1 MHVISPQPARV
12 RLLDFFASPVRHRH
26 LLLRLIERDI
36 VGRYRGS
43 FMGLAWSFLTPLI
56 MLCLYTFV
64 FSSVFKAR
72 WKGYES
78 STSYALVVFAGLIVH
93 ALLAECI
100 TRAPQLIT
108 SNPNYVKKMVFPLE
122 IYAWVTV
129 GSAVFHTLVSWVV
142 LVIAQ
147 LVFGMGLP
155 PTVLLF
161 PVVLMPLVL
170 GCLGVVWF
178 LSALGVYYRDVVQ
191 VTGVLSTL
199 LLFLAPVFYS
209 ADSLPEQYR
218 RLLYLNPLTP
228 ILEQTR
234 QVQVFGA
241 LPSVGTLA
249 ACYAAGLLAALFGFY
264 WFQKLRTGFADVI

>member
-1 MHVISPQPARV
+1 MQIITPQPARV
-12 RLLDFFASPVRHRH
+12 RLVDFFVSPIRHRQ
-26 LLLRLIERDI
+26 LLFRLVERDI

-64 FSSVFKAR
+64 FSAVFKAR
-72 WKGYES
+72 WKGYET
-78 STSYALVVFAGLIVH
+78 STSYALVVFCGLIVH

-100 TRAPQLIT
+100 GRAPQVVT

-129 GSAVFHTLVSWVV
+129 GSAVFHTLVSWLV
-142 LVIAQ
+142 LVVAQ
-147 LVFGMGLP
+147 LVFGMGVPL
-155 PTVLLF
+155 TAVLF

-178 LSALGVYYRDVVQ
+178 LSALGVYYRDIVQ
-191 VTGVLSTL
+191 MTGVLSTL
-199 LLFLAPVFYS
+199 LLFLAPVFYA
-209 ADSLPEQYR
+209 ADSLPPHYR
-218 RLLYLNPLTP
+218 QLIYLNPLTV
-228 ILEQTR
+228 ILEQAR

-241 LPSVGTLA
+241 WPSPVTLL
-249 ACYAAGLLAALFGFY
+249 ACYVVGLLIAYGGFH